1 MLPKKPVSDVDLFRS
16 RLDQIID
23 MTHPL
28 VVLSDRIDWSAF
40 EDAFGSLYF
49 EKRGRPGLPIRLL
62 VGLTYLSRL
71 HDLSDEGVV
80 SLWLENPYWQYFCGF
95 DHLQHTFP
103 LHPSSLVRWRRRIGD
118 AGMEFLLRQTLQ
130 LAQRMDALRPRDLTR
145 VNVDTTVQEK
155 AIRYPTDARSYHRMR
170 EVLVKAARREGIELR
185 QTYARVGKRS
195 LIMQGRYSHARQM
208 KRAARETKSLKTQ
221 LGRVYRDVQRKLP
234 DDASVELRDLL
245 ARAGQLLQQQRQD
258 KSKLYSIHEPFVECI
273 AKGKAHKKYEFGCKV
288 GVVTTSVG
296 NWAVGALAFHG
307 NPYDGHTLAP
317 ALEQVQRLMG
327 RFPAKAYCDMGY
339 RGHGYQG
346 ATEIHIVDHKRKR
359 VTRTEKKWRK
369 RRAAIEP
376 VIGHL
381 KEEHRLNRNRLK
393 GKEGD
398 RINAVLAACGWNL
411 RKLLQVLLWSLLEWL
426 KSAVENEK
434 GVCSLQPIR

>member
-1 MLPKKPVSDVDLFRS
+1 VDLFRS

-23 MTHPL
+23 MSHAL
-28 VVLSDRIDWSAF
+28 VILADRIDWSSF
-40 EDAFGSLYF
+40 EGAFGPLYF

-62 VGLTYLSRL
+62 VGLTYLSHL

-80 SLWLENPYWQYFCGF
+80 ELWLENPYWQYFCGF
-95 DHLQHTFP
+95 DHLQHEFP

-130 LAQRMDALRPRDLTR
+130 TARRMKVLKERDLAK

-170 EVLVKAARREGIELR
+170 DVLVKTARREGIDLR
-185 QTYARVGKRS
+185 QTYERVGKRA
-195 LIMQGRYSHARQM
+195 LLMQGRYSHARQM
-208 KRAARETKSLKTQ
+208 KRANRETQRLKTQ
-221 LGRVYRDVQRKLP
+221 LGCVYRDIQRKLP
-234 DDASVELRDLL
+234 VEASEELRDLL
-245 ARAGQLLQQQRQD
+245 ALAQRLLQQQRQD
-258 KSKLYSIHEPFVECI
+258 KDKLYRIHEPDVECI
-273 AKGKAHKKYEFGCKV
+273 SKGKAHKKYEFGCKV
-288 GVVTTSVG
+288 GVVTTSIG

-307 NPYDGHTLAP
+307 NPYDGHTLTP
-317 ALEQVQRLMG
+317 ALGQVQRLLEKL
-327 RFPAKAYCDMGY
+327 PETAYCDMGY
-339 RGHGYQG
+339 RGHGYAG
-346 ATEIHIVDHKRKR
+346 ETEIEIVDRKRKQR
-359 VTRTEKKWRK
+359 TRAEKKWRR

-398 RINAVLAACGWNL
+398 RINVIMAACGWNL
-411 RKLLQVLLWSLLEWL
+411 RKLLQVLLCLLLKWL
-426 KSAVENEK
+426 KSALGGEK
-434 GVCSLQPIR
+434 APLIPFPVG

>member
-1 MLPKKPVSDVDLFRS
+1 MLPKKSVSDVDLFRS

-23 MTHPL
+23 MSHSL
-28 VVLSDRIDWSAF
+28 VVLADRIDWSAF
-40 EDAFGSLYF
+40 EDEFGSLYF

-80 SLWLENPYWQYFCGF
+80 SLWLENPYWQYFCGY
-95 DHLQHTFP
+95 DHLQHEFP

-130 LAQRMDALRPRDLTR
+130 TAQRMQALKPRDLAR

-170 EVLVKAARREGIELR
+170 EVLVKVARREGIVLR
-185 QTYARVGKRS
+185 QTYDRVGKRA

-208 KRAARETKSLKTQ
+208 KRAARETKRLKTQ

-234 DDASVELRDLL
+234 DNASEELRNQL
-245 ARAGQLLQQQRQD
+245 ALAERLLQQQRQD
-258 KSKLYSIHEPFVECI
+258 KNKLYSIHEPDVECI
-273 AKGKAHKKYEFGCKV
+273 AKGKAHKKYEFGCKA

-307 NPYDGHTLAP
+307 NPYDGHTLTA
-317 ALEQVQRLMG
+317 ALDQVHRLLG
-327 RFPAKAYCDMGY
+327 TLPAKAYCDMGY
-339 RGHGYQG
+339 RGHGYEG
-346 ATEIHIVDHKRKR
+346 ATEITIVDHKRKR
-359 VTRTEKKWRK
+359 LSRTEKRWRK

-398 RINAVLAACGWNL
+398 RANVILAACGWNL
-411 RKLLQVLLWSLLEWL
+411 RKLLQVLLWPLLEWL
-426 KSAVENEK
+426 NSTRKEENRHL
-434 GVCSLQPIR
+434 VLQPAG